1 MKRIKIF
8 EEFVKNPSPK
18 SGSTIWKKKSGVE
31 TEEEDD
37 DDDKKIPG
45 TWVDSKGVVHIKNW
59 KTY

>member
-8 EEFVKNPSPK
+8 EEFVKNPSVPK
-18 SGSTIWKKKSGVE
+18 SRSTIWKKKSGVE

-37 DDDKKIPG
+37 DDKKILG